1 MKSKF
6 FIYVLPLIL
15 GVVATILMLNAPQ
28 PQKGAANKPVA
39 VGSPADVPVVP
50 SEKTDEQPTTKEEEK
65 KDGETESAEKTE
77 ETEETEEE
85 EKVSEAETKADDI
98 LKLAQS
104 NAAKLLA
111 KAQEIYDDQV
121 NSIKEEAEKE
131 EDETEKPVELDKL
144 REAFINPAKTISQ
157 NELWLEFIAKEDALV
172 RCVKAVD
179 SIAAGD
185 IPVEPLDFLKPKTPF
200 SASLN
205 ALGLLVVT
213 MESIMRYKAA
223 MDALHSID
231 MQAAADLYNEIEPV
245 LNAIFHEL
253 GYPETVTFR
262 AKLTEACTVILET
275 PVMKG
280 EGGLVHI
287 AANLYKYSNPQLE
300 ELRPVQKLLMR
311 LGEKNREEIR
321 NRVTEFSKLL
331 KLYAE

>member
-39 VGSPADVPVVP
+39 VSSPVDVPVVP
-50 SEKTDEQPTTKEEEK
+50 SEKTDEQPTTKDEEK
-65 KDGETESAEKTE
+65 KDGETEPAEKTE
-77 ETEETEEE
+77 ETEEAEE
-85 EKVSEAETKADDI
+85 
-98 LKLAQS
+98 
-104 NAAKLLA
+104 
-111 KAQEIYDDQV
+111 
-121 NSIKEEAEKE
+121 E

-144 REAFINPAKTISQ
+144 REAFITYAKSISQ
-157 NELWLEFIAKEDALV
+157 NELWLEFIARDDALV

-253 GYPETVTFR
+253 GYPEAETFR

-280 EGGLVHI
+280 EGGLVHV

>member
-28 PQKGAANKPVA
+28 PQKGAVNKPVA
-39 VGSPADVPVVP
+39 VSSPADVSVVP
-50 SEKTDEQPTTKEEEK
+50 SEKTDEQPMTKDEEK
-65 KDGETESAEKTE
+65 IDGETEPAEKPE
-77 ETEETEEE
+77 ETEEAEE
-85 EKVSEAETKADDI
+85 
-98 LKLAQS
+98 
-104 NAAKLLA
+104 
-111 KAQEIYDDQV
+111 
-121 NSIKEEAEKE
+121 E

-144 REAFINPAKTISQ
+144 REAFITHAKSISQ
-157 NELWLEFIAKEDALV
+157 NELWLEFIAREDALV

-245 LNAIFHEL
+245 LNVIFHEL
-253 GYPETVTFR
+253 GYPEAETFR

-280 EGGLVHI
+280 EGGLVHV

-300 ELRPVQKLLMR
+300 ELLPVQKLLMR
-311 LGEKNREEIR
+311 LGETNREEIR
-321 NRVTEFSKLL
+321 QRTTEFATLL
-331 KLYAE
+331 KLYAD

>member
-1 MKSKF
+1 VKSKF

-85 EKVSEAETKADDI
+85 K
-98 LKLAQS
+98 
-104 NAAKLLA
+104 
-111 KAQEIYDDQV
+111 
-121 NSIKEEAEKE
+121 KEET
-131 EDETEKPVELDKL
+131 DEPVELDKL
-144 REAFINPAKTISQ
+144 REAFINHAKTISQ
-157 NELWLEFIAKEDALV
+157 NELWLEFIAREDALV

-185 IPVEPLDFLKPKTPF
+185 IPVEPLDFLKPKMPF

-213 MESIMRYKAA
+213 MESIMRYKTA

-231 MQAAADLYNEIEPV
+231 MQAAAELYNEIEPV

-262 AKLTEACTVILET
+262 SKLTEACTVILET

-287 AANLYKYSNPQLE
+287 AANLYKYSNLQLE

-321 NRVTEFSKLL
+321 RRVTEFSKLL

>member
-28 PQKGAANKPVA
+28 SQKGAANKPVA

-85 EKVSEAETKADDI
+85 EK
-98 LKLAQS
+98 
-104 NAAKLLA
+104 
-111 KAQEIYDDQV
+111 
-121 NSIKEEAEKE
+121 EEA
-131 EDETEKPVELDKL
+131 DEPVELDKL
-144 REAFINPAKTISQ
+144 REAFINHAKTISQ
-157 NELWLEFIAKEDALV
+157 NELWLEFIAREDALV

-213 MESIMRYKAA
+213 MESIMRYKTA

-253 GYPETVTFR
+253 G
-262 AKLTEACTVILET
+262 
-275 PVMKG
+275 
-280 EGGLVHI
+280 
-287 AANLYKYSNPQLE
+287 
-300 ELRPVQKLLMR
+300 
-311 LGEKNREEIR
+311 
-321 NRVTEFSKLL
+321 
-331 KLYAE
+331 

>member
-28 PQKGAANKPVA
+28 PQKGAAKKTVAGAPPASVPPVIPEVTENKQ
-39 VGSPADVPVVP
+39 
-50 SEKTDEQPTTKEEEK
+50 ETKEEETK
-65 KDGETESAEKTE
+65 KDTETEPEEEQE
-77 ETEETEEE
+77 ETEDEETEEE
-85 EKVSEAETKADDI
+85 ET
-98 LKLAQS
+98 
-104 NAAKLLA
+104 
-111 KAQEIYDDQV
+111 
-121 NSIKEEAEKE
+121 
-131 EDETEKPVELDKL
+131 DETVATDKL
-144 REAFINPAKTISQ
+144 REAFITHAKTISQ

-185 IPVEPLDFLKPKTPF
+185 IPVEPLDFLEPKTPF

-205 ALGLLVVT
+205 SLGLLVVT
-213 MESIMRYKAA
+213 MESIMRYKSA

-231 MQAAADLYNEIEPV
+231 MQAVAALYNEIEPV

-321 NRVTEFSKLL
+321 RRVTEFAKLL

>member
-39 VGSPADVPVVP
+39 VSSPADVPVVP
-50 SEKTDEQPTTKEEEK
+50 SEKADEQQTTKEEEK
-65 KDGETESAEKTE
+65 KDGETEPAEKTE
-77 ETEETEEE
+77 EMEEAEEE
-85 EKVSEAETKADDI
+85 EE
-98 LKLAQS
+98 
-104 NAAKLLA
+104 
-111 KAQEIYDDQV
+111 
-121 NSIKEEAEKE
+121 
-131 EDETEKPVELDKL
+131 ETEKPVELDKL
-144 REAFINPAKTISQ
+144 REAFITHAKSISQ
-157 NELWLEFIAKEDALV
+157 NELWLEFIARDDALL

-253 GYPETVTFR
+253 GYPEAETFR

-280 EGGLVHI
+280 EGGLVHV

-300 ELRPVQKLLMR
+300 SLLPVQKLLLR
-311 LGEKNREEIR
+311 LGEANREEIR
-321 NRVTEFSKLL
+321 RRVTEFAKLM

>member
-28 PQKGAANKPVA
+28 PQKGAVNKPVA
-39 VGSPADVPVVP
+39 VSSPADVPVVP
-50 SEKTDEQPTTKEEEK
+50 SEKTDEQPTTNEEEK

-85 EKVSEAETKADDI
+85 E
-98 LKLAQS
+98 
-104 NAAKLLA
+104 
-111 KAQEIYDDQV
+111 
-121 NSIKEEAEKE
+121 
-131 EDETEKPVELDKL
+131 ETEKPVELDKL
-144 REAFINPAKTISQ
+144 REAFIAHAKSISQ
-157 NELWLEFIAKEDALV
+157 NELWLEFIAREDALV

-213 MESIMRYKAA
+213 VESIMRYKAA

-253 GYPETVTFR
+253 GYPEAETFR

-280 EGGLVHI
+280 EGGLVHV

-321 NRVTEFSKLL
+321 GRVTEFSKLL